1 MELGILTTILL
12 IFGLYLVFASVKTVP
27 QSQNWLVEQFGK
39 YTKTLPSGLHFI
51 MPFMERVAYKISLK
65 EIVLDVPSQQVI
77 TRDNTMVTADG
88 VVYYQVINAP
98 QAAYE
103 VQDLKYATINLAQT
117 NLRTVIGSMDLD
129 EVLSKRD
136 YINERLLQ
144 VMDAATGPWGVKV
157 TRVEIKDLNPPKD
170 IIDAM
175 ARQMKAEREKR
186 AEILTAEGEKQ
197 AAILRSEGNKQSAI
211 LQAEGRKESA
221 YRDAE
226 ARERAAQAEA
236 AATQM
241 VSQAIAGGNVN
252 ALNYFIGQKYVEAL
266 EAIAAAPNQKVIMM
280 PLDAAGVIGSVA
292 GVAEMVKGGI
302 SKDRAA

>member
-1 MELGILTTILL
+1 MEFGVFTIVLLVFGI
-12 IFGLYLVFASVKTVP
+12 YLVFASVKTVP

-39 YTKTLPSGLHFI
+39 YTKTLQSGLHFI
-51 MPFMERVAYKISLK
+51 VPFVERVAYKISLK
-65 EIVLDVPSQQVI
+65 EIVLDVPSQIVI

-88 VVYYQVINAP
+88 VVYYQVINPA

-136 YINERLLQ
+136 FINDRLLQ

-197 AAILRSEGNKQSAI
+197 ASILRSEGHKQSAI
-211 LQAEGRKESA
+211 LEAEGRKESA
-221 YRDAE
+221 FRDAE

-266 EAIAAAPNQKVIMM
+266 QAIASAPNQKVIMM
-280 PLDAAGVIGSVA
+280 PLEASGVIGSIA
-292 GVAEMVKGGI
+292 GI
-302 SKDRAA
+302 SEIVRDSLAQNKAA

>member
-1 MELGILTTILL
+1 MEFASLMIVLL
-12 IFGLYLVFASVKTVP
+12 IFGIYLVFASVKTVP
-27 QSQNWLVEQFGK
+27 QSQSWLLEQFGK
-39 YTKTLPSGLHFI
+39 YTKTLSPGLHLI
-51 MPFMERVAYKISLK
+51 MPFIERVAYKISMK
-65 EIVLDVPSQQVI
+65 EIVLDVPSQVVI

-136 YINERLLQ
+136 FINDRLLQ

-157 TRVEIKDLNPPKD
+157 TRVEIKDLAPPKD

-197 AAILRSEGNKQSAI
+197 AAILRSEGHKQSAI
-211 LQAEGRKESA
+211 LQAEGRRESA

-226 ARERAAQAEA
+226 AREREAQAEA
-236 AATQM
+236 SATQM
-241 VSQAIAGGNVN
+241 VSQAIASGNVN

-266 EAIAAAPNQKVIMM
+266 KQIASAPNQKVIMM
-280 PLDAAGVIGSVA
+280 PLEAAGIIGSLA
-292 GVAEMVKGGI
+292 GVTEMVKDGI
-302 SKDRAA
+302 SKNRAA

>member
-1 MELGILTTILL
+1 MELGILTVILL
-12 IFGLYLVFASVKTVP
+12 IFGIYLVFASVKTVP
-27 QSQNWLVEQFGK
+27 QSQSWLVEQFGK
-39 YTKTLPSGLHFI
+39 YTKTLGPGLHLI
-51 MPFMERVAYKISLK
+51 MPFVERVAYKISLK

-98 QAAYE
+98 SAAYE

-186 AEILTAEGEKQ
+186 AEVLQADGEKQ
-197 AAILRSEGNKQSAI
+197 AAILRAEGQKQSAI
-211 LQAEGRKESA
+211 LQAEGRRESA

-226 ARERAAQAEA
+226 AREREAQAEA

-241 VSQAIAGGNVN
+241 VSQAIASGNVN

-266 EAIAAAPNQKVIMM
+266 QAVAAAPNQKVIMM
-280 PLDAAGVIGSVA
+280 PLEASGVIGSIA
-292 GVAEMVKGGI
+292 GITEIVKEAVN
-302 SKDRAA
+302 KNKAA

>member
-1 MELGILTTILL
+1 MELGILTIILL
-12 IFGLYLVFASVKTVP
+12 IFGVYLVFASVKTVP
-27 QSQNWLVEQFGK
+27 QSQSWLVEQFGK
-39 YTKTLPSGLHFI
+39 YTKTLTPGLHLIVPFI
-51 MPFMERVAYKISLK
+51 ERVSYKISMQ

-77 TRDNTMVTADG
+77 TKDNTQVTADG

-98 QAAYE
+98 AAAYE
-103 VQDLKYATINLAQT
+103 VQNLKYAIINLAQT

-144 VMDAATGPWGVKV
+144 VVDAATSPWGVKV
-157 TRVEIKDLNPPKD
+157 TRIEIKDLSPPQN
-170 IIDAM
+170 IIDSM

-186 AEILTAEGEKQ
+186 AEILSAEGERQ
-197 AAILRSEGNKQSAI
+197 GAILRAEGQKQSAI

-221 YRDAE
+221 FRDAE
-226 ARERAAQAEA
+226 AREREAQAEA

-241 VSQAIAGGNVN
+241 VSQAIASGNVN

-266 EAIAAAPNQKVIMM
+266 RDIASAPNQKVIMM
-280 PLDAAGVIGSVA
+280 PLEAAGVMGSIA
-292 GVAEMVKGGI
+292 GVTEMIKEGV
-302 SKDRAA
+302 SKNKAA